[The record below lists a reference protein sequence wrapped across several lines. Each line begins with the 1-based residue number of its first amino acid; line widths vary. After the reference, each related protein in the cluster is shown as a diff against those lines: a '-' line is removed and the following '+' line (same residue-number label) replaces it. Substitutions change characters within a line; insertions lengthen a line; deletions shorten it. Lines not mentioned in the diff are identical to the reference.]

1 MRKRK
6 LKEIENIG
14 FAVSYTLTSA
24 FIEQYDRNPTED
36 EQILI
41 AQKSRDYVFEILYK
55 LKLL

>member
-6 LKEIENIG
+6 LKEIGNIS
-14 FAVSYTLTSA
+14 FAVSYTLTSI
-24 FIEQYDRNPTED
+24 FIEQHDRLPTEE

-41 AQKSRDYVFEILYK
+41 AQKGRDYVFEMLYK

>member
-6 LKEIENIG
+6 LKEIENIS
-14 FAVSYTLTSA
+14 FAISYTLTSL
-24 FIEQYDRNPTED
+24 FIEEHDRNPTEE